1 MNRKARHF
9 ICALALTICAVASG
23 TAGAQT
29 TTSYP
34 VTATCSG
41 GGQLCNNVAT
51 VPVTTSGLLQ
61 AQFVSSSPVACS
73 SIAIHFLVDGSP
85 AAVTGFVAPGASSG
99 FFNLGPVSPGAHT
112 VGLQAE
118 GEVGGCNVGVL
129 GSWAGT
135 VQITVDG
142 VAASQAIPTL
152 SAMGLVLL
160 SALLGILAIRQ
171 LGAGT
176 RRR

>member
-1 MNRKARHF
+1 M
-9 ICALALTICAVASG
+9 ASG

-51 VPVTTSGLLQ
+51 VPVATNGLLQ

-73 SIAIHFLVDGSP
+73 SIAIHFLVDGTQV
-85 AAVTGFVAPGASSG
+85 AVTGFVAPGASSG
-99 FFNLGPVSPGAHT
+99 FFNLGPVSPGTHT
-112 VGLQAE
+112 VGLRAE

-142 VAASQAIPTL
+142 VATSQPIPTL
-152 SAMGLVLL
+152 SAMGLIVL

-171 LGAGT
+171 LGVGM